1 MSKKK
6 NETHEPEVVQQ
17 EQKADVNTTLDELMA
32 KGSVTLMA
40 ATREELQAKALTLIE
55 QSEGKAYAAGAAAY
69 DADNGIHVITIIRKE
84 A

>member
-1 MSKKK
+1 MGKKK

-17 EQKADVNTTLDELMA
+17 EQKADVNTALEELMA
-32 KGSVTLMA
+32 KGSITLMA

-69 DADNGIHVITIIRKE
+69 DADNDIHVITILRKE